1 MTLVRIK
8 DMDMLVFIQIY
19 DPNMIKQ
26 CTYSDNIKFEFLRIN
41 THTHTPYDKFQGD
54 ISSLEKITW

>member
-26 CTYSDNIKFEFLRIN
+26 CTYSDNIIFEFLRIN
-41 THTHTPYDKFQGD
+41 THTLPMTNSKVTQ
-54 ISSLEKITW
+54 LL